1 MSTFMRA
8 RAVALVPALALCHVL
23 GGATAQSALGQQ
35 NFGPPVGVPFGRS
48 VGPPADD
55 VEDFHGTWKISWTG
69 SVGTSCPC
77 QGTLIIDDAGNGELV
92 GYWETRSGTY
102 VLRGKVGYD
111 QNTWT
116 GRFDKPNDPSDFPI
130 KGQFQ
135 LMTRDNG
142 KITGSYQPTGTA
154 IGFPVNG
161 TR

>member
-1 MSTFMRA
+1 MMSTFTRV
-8 RAVALVPALALCHVL
+8 RAVALVPVLSLA
-23 GGATAQSALGQQ
+23 GATAHTALGQQ

-48 VGPPADD
+48 IGPPTDN
-55 VEDFHGTWKISWTG
+55 VEEFLGTWKISWTG
-69 SVGTSCPC
+69 SVGTNCPC
-77 QGTLIIDDAGNGELV
+77 QGTLTIDGAGNDELM

-116 GRFDKPNDPSDFPI
+116 GRFEKPNDQTDFPI

-135 LMTRDNG
+135 LMTRDSG
-142 KITGSYQPTGTA
+142 KITGSYQPAGTA
-154 IGFPVNG
+154 IGFPVTG